1 MEVRE
6 VLSLLENQLAKSEAE
21 LERIR
26 KTGDEFDRGWWGGNA
41 SALRTMISIIRM
53 EVKG

>member
-1 MEVRE
+1 MEIRD
-6 VLSLLENQLAKSEAE
+6 VLVLLEDQLAKSEAE

-41 SALRTMISIIRM
+41 SALRTMVNVIRM
-53 EVKG
+53 EVKK

>member
-6 VLSLLENQLAKSEAE
+6 VLTLLESQLMKSEAE

-26 KTGDEFDRGWWGGNA
+26 KAGDEFDRGWWGGNA
-41 SALRTMISIIRM
+41 SALRIMVNVIRM
-53 EVKG
+53 EVDG